1 MLRLPSYQFLGSV
14 SRLQSDNRMNT
25 SPDITQLLLAWSG
38 GDSEALDKLT
48 PLVYRELK
56 KLAESY
62 LRRERAGHS
71 LQPTALAHE
80 AYIKLIDQQN
90 VQWQNRAHF
99 FGIAAQAMRRILVDH
114 ARARLAGKRGGGGE
128 VVPLDEA
135 VDVSDQRADQL
146 IALDEALKRLSE
158 LDPQRGRVVELKYF
172 GGMTL
177 EETAEVLGVSR
188 AKVIREWRIAKAW
201 LYGELSKQS

>member
-1 MLRLPSYQFLGSV
+1 M
-14 SRLQSDNRMNT
+14 DT
-25 SPDITQLLLAWSG
+25 APDVTQLLLAWSDG
-38 GDSEALDKLT
+38 NRDALDELT
-48 PLVYRELK
+48 PLIYRELK

-62 LRRERAGHS
+62 LRRERVGHT

-90 VQWQNRAHF
+90 VRWQNRAHF

-114 ARARLAGKRGGGGE
+114 ARARLAGKRGSGAA
-128 VVPLDEA
+128 VVALDEA

-146 IALDEALKRLSE
+146 IALDEALKSLAE
-158 LDPQRGRVVELKYF
+158 LDPDKSRVVELKYF

-177 EETAEVLGVSR
+177 EEIAEVLGISR
-188 AKVIREWRIAKAW
+188 ATVIREWRMAKAW
-201 LYGELSKQS
+201 LYGELKRGS

>member
-1 MLRLPSYQFLGSV
+1 MLRLFPGSI
-14 SRLQSDNRMNT
+14 RHLQPDNRMDT
-25 SPDITQLLLAWSG
+25 SPDITGLLLAWSD
-38 GDSEALDKLT
+38 GDREALDELT

-56 KLAESY
+56 KLAGSY
-62 LRRERAGHS
+62 LRRERPGHT

-80 AYIKLIDQQN
+80 AYIKLIDQQH
-90 VQWQNRAHF
+90 VRWQNRAHF

-114 ARARLAGKRGGGGE
+114 ARARMAEKRGSGLA
-128 VVPLDEA
+128 VSLDEA

-146 IALDEALKRLSE
+146 VALDEALKTLAD
-158 LDPQRGRVVELKYF
+158 LDPQQSRVVELKYF

-188 AKVIREWRIAKAW
+188 ATVIREWRMAKAW
-201 LYGELSKQS
+201 LYDELNKSS